1 MLEALK
7 LLQSKCYRSDKYRRR
22 KIQEESKYLLLE
34 RIDYRKMEME
44 IIEQNIQMERIGKGL
59 DAS

>member
-1 MLEALK
+1 MI
-7 LLQSKCYRSDKYRRR
+7 KYRRR